1 MLDGLIDLYI
11 FRDWL
16 TKEQKWFFII
26 FYLVTGLILLVG
38 YFIIIC
44 LKLFILFLRLLN
56 S

>member
-16 TKEQKWFFII
+16 TNKQKWFFII

-44 LKLFILFLRLLN
+44 LKLFILFIRLLN